1 MSPLSNDK
9 TPLLNIRPEQSV
21 HGTAANFQFVVEAL
35 LGRLHT
41 LQLAQVMAVNA
52 DNTCSIKPLVM
63 KIDGNNDAYERGTI
77 TNVPYFIS
85 QGGGNAVI
93 IPPKVGDIGLAA
105 FCERDISM
113 VKRNKAEAPPDTRRM
128 YDLNDALYFGGFLN
142 GAPTQYIQFL
152 DSGINIKSTGD
163 ININGLKI
171 SPSGQLTFANGVVA
185 DTHIHSQ
192 GSDSHGDSEQDTGVP
207 HG

>member
-1 MSPLSNDK
+1 MQNN
-9 TPLLNIRPEQSV
+9 TPLLDQRPEQSIAN
-21 HGTAANFQFVVEAL
+21 TAANFQFVVQAL

-41 LQLAQVMAVNA
+41 LQLAIVTAV
-52 DNTCSIKPLVM
+52 DESKEICSIKPLVM

-192 GSDSHGDSEQDTGVP
+192 GSDSHGDAEQDTGAP

>member
-1 MSPLSNDK
+1 MQNN
-9 TPLLNIRPEQSV
+9 TPLLDQRPEQSIAN
-21 HGTAANFQFVVEAL
+21 TAANFQFVVQAL

-41 LQLAQVMAVNA
+41 LQLAIVTAV
-52 DNTCSIKPLVM
+52 DESKEICSIKPLVM

-171 SPSGQLTFANGVVA
+171 SPTGQLTFVNGVVA

-192 GSDSHGDSEQDTGVP
+192 GSDSHGDAEQDTGAP

>member
-1 MSPLSNDK
+1 LQNN
-9 TPLLNIRPEQSV
+9 TPLLDQRPEQSIAN
-21 HGTAANFQFVVEAL
+21 TAANFQFVVQAL

-41 LQLAQVMAVNA
+41 LQLAIVTAV
-52 DNTCSIKPLVM
+52 DESKEICSIKPLVM

-192 GSDSHGDSEQDTGVP
+192 GSDSHGDSEQDTGAP

>member
-1 MSPLSNDK
+1 MQNN
-9 TPLLNIRPEQSV
+9 TPLLDQRPEQSIAN
-21 HGTAANFQFVVEAL
+21 TAANFQFVVQAL

-41 LQLAQVMAVNA
+41 LQLAIVTAV
-52 DNTCSIKPLVM
+52 DESKEICSIKPLVM

-171 SPSGQLTFANGVVA
+171 SPSGQLTFVNGVVA

-192 GSDSHGDSEQDTGVP
+192 GSDSHGDSEQDTGAP